1 MTQLINDTGFI
12 TDDWTDGFRN
22 WEAVTSSSYATD
34 AGYALD
40 VPNTVGAEQIKPYF
54 DQAAMIRIDFP
65 TSHDGRGFS
74 IARHLRL
81 IGYKGRLRAN
91 GHVLAD
97 QYAMARRCGFDE
109 VEIPNALADRQPQD
123 QWLAR
128 ANWQEFNYQSR
139 LRQSA

>member
-12 TDDWTDGFRN
+12 ADDWTGGFRG

-40 VPNTVGAEQIKPYF
+40 VPNTVGANQIKPYF

-65 TSHDGRGFS
+65 SSHDGRGYS

-81 IGYKGRLRAN
+81 IGYKGRLRAH

-97 QYAMARRCGFDE
+97 QYAMTRRCGFDE
-109 VEIPNALADRQPQD
+109 VEIPDALAVRQPQD
-123 QWLAR
+123 QWLNR